1 MSRSGNQRKPLK
13 LKSRSAFLA
22 LLIVPLFSACSW
34 ALVEGPPVGYE
45 RFNYVPC
52 TAQMVLPT
60 TDAAVFVGATWLGLA
75 ILLEDDFS
83 QAFSDTF
90 TFSRTTGAVT
100 FLTSGVL
107 AGVSAGVGYS
117 KATACRAAQ
126 LEIAARNR
134 EVTAHNPDESS
145 RSSEYAWFAPLIP
158 APIFGADPR
167 EREYR

>member
-1 MSRSGNQRKPLK
+1 
-13 LKSRSAFLA
+13 
-22 LLIVPLFSACSW
+22 
-34 ALVEGPPVGYE
+34 
-45 RFNYVPC
+45 
-52 TAQMVLPT
+52 MVLPT

-134 EVTAHNPDESS
+134 EVTAQNQEESS
-145 RSSEYAWFAPLIP
+145 RSPEYAWFAPLIP
-158 APIFGADPR
+158 APIFGADPSNLFAPLLLGPDFGANAFDPIFGGAISNSP
-167 EREYR
+167 EQ